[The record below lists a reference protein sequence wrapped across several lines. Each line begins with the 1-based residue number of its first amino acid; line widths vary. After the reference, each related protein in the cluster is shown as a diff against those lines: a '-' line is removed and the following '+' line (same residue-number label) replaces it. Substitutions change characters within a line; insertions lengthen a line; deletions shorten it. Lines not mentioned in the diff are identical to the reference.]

1 MLQVGVIVAFVVAS
15 AIYAA
20 PSVIATVKR
29 HRRWGLVVALN
40 ILLGWTIVGWLLA
53 LVIALG
59 LAPKRPAWT
68 KRTRKPRPR
77 SQPAAARGTSVG
89 KDLIDPPIV
98 HEDVYE
104 AWLDEGA
111 AIPAGA
117 EKQGSP

>member
-20 PSVIATVKR
+20 PSVIATLKR

-68 KRTRKPRPR
+68 KRTRKPRSR
-77 SQPAAARGTSVG
+77 LQPAAARIAADKET
-89 KDLIDPPIV
+89 IDPPIV